1 MPHLDDAFG
10 DSLRPS
16 LARAETVM
24 LVSAGG
30 ADAAEAS
37 AGGRDD
43 APAAADAGGPRGQRD
58 SAAPQDVGALAVA
71 EAPLVHGSPR
81 LRGRAVRSPILD
93 RDRTMILGF
102 TCQSHRVPFENVDEK
117 QQKLH
122 SE

>member
-43 APAAADAGGPRGQRD
+43 APAAADAGRPRGQRD
-58 SAAPQDVGALAVA
+58 GAAPQDVGALAVA

-81 LRGRAVRSPILD
+81 LRRRTVRLPILD
-93 RDRTMILGF
+93 
-102 TCQSHRVPFENVDEK
+102 
-117 QQKLH
+117 
-122 SE
+122 